1 MLNKITKEDLVQF
14 NKDAEIAINTF
25 TNRMKELY
33 EGIAAGVESNTVS
46 IEEYTKELNQEL
58 KKSIIIPEEEMKD
71 YLPKEVKE

>member
-1 MLNKITKEDLVQF
+1 MLNKLTKEDLVQF
-14 NKDAEIAINTF
+14 NKDSEIAINTF

-33 EGIAAGVESNTVS
+33 EDIVASIEGNTVS

-71 YLPKEVKE
+71 YLPEEVKE

>member
-1 MLNKITKEDLVQF
+1 MLNKLTKEDLVQF
-14 NKDAEIAINTF
+14 NKDSEIAINTF

-33 EGIAAGVESNTVS
+33 EGIAVGVEGNTVS

-71 YLPKEVKE
+71 YLPEEVKE

>member
-1 MLNKITKEDLVQF
+1 MLNKLTKKDLVQF
-14 NKDAEIAINTF
+14 NKDSEIAINTF

-33 EGIAAGVESNTVS
+33 EGIVACVEDNTVS

-71 YLPKEVKE
+71 YLPEEVKE

>member
-1 MLNKITKEDLVQF
+1 MLNKLTKEDLVQF
-14 NKDAEIAINTF
+14 NKDSEITINTF

-33 EGIAAGVESNTVS
+33 EGIVASIEGNTVS

-71 YLPKEVKE
+71 YLPEEVKE

>member
-33 EGIAAGVESNTVS
+33 EGIAAGVEGNTVS

-71 YLPKEVKE
+71 YLPEEVKE